1 MGWEQRGWGSRPYY
15 YRSVR
20 VGGRVKKEYLGAGEF
35 AEALARSDEAIRRAR
50 ELELARRV
58 AEVERLEGLAA
69 PARELD
75 ETAEILIRAH
85 LLAAGWHRH
94 KGEWRMR
101 RGRG

>member
-1 MGWEQRGWGSRPYY
+1 MGWESRGRGGRYY

-20 VGGRVKKEYLGAGEF
+20 AGEEVRKEYVGAGEI
-35 AEALARSDEAIRRAR
+35 AEAVARSDEAIRRAR
-50 ELELARRV
+50 QLERARRA

-75 ETAEILIRAH
+75 ETAESLIRAH

>member
-1 MGWEQRGWGSRPYY
+1 MGWETRERGGRYY

-20 VGGRVKKEYLGAGEF
+20 AGEEVRKEYVGAGEI
-35 AEALARSDEAIRRAR
+35 AEAVAHADGMMRRAR
-50 ELELARRV
+50 ELELARKV